1 MVDVLRI
8 KQLGKEKKREIER
21 RIRRRNEMRTR
32 GGAREGEKLWPKK
45 DLEEREREVKELC
58 RAAIAAIFTL
68 QFKDF
73 ATN

>member
-8 KQLGKEKKREIER
+8 KQLGKEKKRETER
-21 RIRRRNEMRTR
+21 RNQMRTG

-58 RAAIAAIFTL
+58 RAVIAAIFTL